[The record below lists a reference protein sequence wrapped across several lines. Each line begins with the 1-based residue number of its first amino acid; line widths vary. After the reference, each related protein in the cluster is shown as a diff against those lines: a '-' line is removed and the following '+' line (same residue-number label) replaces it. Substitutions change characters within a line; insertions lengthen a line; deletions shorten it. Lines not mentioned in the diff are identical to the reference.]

1 MVGFFVLRRVKV
13 EVKAALFVNGEFEKN
28 DRLIKQINQS
38 ELIVAVDGGLQ
49 HVMASGFTPHVI
61 IGDLDSI
68 NSTDLENFEQTGVD
82 IIKFPVQKDET
93 DLELA
98 VDYVLN
104 LGFEEIFILGATGGR
119 IDHFLGNFLLFS
131 NPKYQ
136 QYKISILTKNS
147 EIFYCKTYQPLTG
160 AKGDM
165 VSLIPIS
172 EVVLGIKTT
181 GLMYPL
187 NNEDLIRWKSRGI
200 SNQMLDHKALI
211 EFESGLLLCVH
222 TFDSKPDLV

>member
-1 MVGFFVLRRVKV
+1 M
-13 EVKAALFVNGEFEKN
+13 KAALFVNGEFEKN
-28 DRLIKQINQS
+28 NRLMKQINQS
-38 ELIVAVDGGLQ
+38 DLIVAVDGGLQ

-68 NSTDLENFEQTGVD
+68 DSTDLEYFERSGVD

-98 VDYVLN
+98 VEHVLN
-104 LGFEEIFILGATGGR
+104 LGFEEIIILGATGGR

-136 QYKISILTKNS
+136 KYQISILTKNS
-147 EIFYCKTYQPLTG
+147 EVFYCKPCQQLEG
-160 AKGDM
+160 LVGDR

-172 EVVLGIKTT
+172 EIVSGIKTT

-187 NNEDLIRWKSRGI
+187 ENEDLLRWKSRGI
-200 SNQMLDHKALI
+200 SNQMLDRIGLI
-211 EFESGLLLCVH
+211 EFESGVLLCVH
-222 TFDSKPDLV
+222 TFDSKSESV